1 MDVGHFTDDFVAVV
15 IDAAMREVVGGD
27 CDIEGLDIAVDVGE

>member
-1 MDVGHFTDDFVAVV
+1 MDTGHFAYDFLSVAINAV
-15 IDAAMREVVGGD
+15 MREVVGGD